1 MHDDILIWKLIRQ
14 GDEMAFKELFDSY
27 FTPVCRFMNL
37 YLQDRREIEDQA
49 LDLFAYVWENRET
62 IRIQLSI
69 KAYLFQSARNRCL
82 NAWRNRKNYA
92 SLDEL
97 EFHPGGN
104 MESNLELEELIEL
117 IQEAILDLPE
127 KCRNVFVMSR
137 RENRSNKEIADKMG
151 ISVKT
156 VEGQITKALKRIK
169 EYLGENYSYL
179 W

>member
-1 MHDDILIWKLIRQ
+1 MNDDILILKLIRQ
-14 GDEMAFKELFDSY
+14 GDEMAFKELFDTY
-27 FTPVCRFMNL
+27 FTSVCRFMNL
-37 YLQDRREIEDQA
+37 YLQDRRETEDQV
-49 LDLFAYVWENRET
+49 LDLFTYIWENRET
-62 IRIQLSI
+62 IQIRLSF

-82 NAWRNRKNYA
+82 NVLRNRKNYT

-104 MESNLELEELIEL
+104 MESGLELEELMEL

-127 KCRNVFVMSR
+127 KCREVFVMSR
-137 RENRSNKEIADKMG
+137 KENRSNKEIADKMG

-156 VEGQITKALKRIK
+156 VEAQITKALKRIK
-169 EYLGENYSYL
+169 DYLGDNYSYL